1 MMGPGQPPQGG
12 GYGPPWPQGQHPQP
26 GYGPAP
32 KKKRGCL
39 LPLLGVFGALLG
51 IALIVSKCDSSL
63 KQPPAAAAQTD
74 TPPPGSASSAPTA
87 ASVTAADDAGT
98 EKRSAQFLVTLKDAT
113 LRGKLATVTF
123 LLKNDRDKE
132 SAVSSLMMFQATTE
146 DGDRGTLDPGE
157 GSCDGAAPPH
167 GVFKCKL
174 VYAFD
179 KPVKELTV
187 RVGAT
192 LRSDDAVF
200 FRIKASAK

>member
-1 MMGPGQPPQGG
+1 MG
-12 GYGPPWPQGQHPQP
+12 
-26 GYGPAP
+26 
-32 KKKRGCL
+32 L
-39 LPLLGVFGALLG
+39 FGALLG
-51 IALIVSKCDSSL
+51 IALIISKCDKTL
-63 KQPPAAAAQTD
+63 KQPTAAAAPTD
-74 TPPPGSASSAPTA
+74 TPPMGSTNSSPTPA
-87 ASVTAADDAGT
+87 TMTAADDAGT

-123 LLKNDRDKE
+123 LLKNDRDRE

-146 DGDRGTLDPGE
+146 DGDKGALEPGE

-200 FRIKASAK
+200 FRIKAGAK